1 MPLSTDYQTDDTFA
15 LVGMNHSDE
24 SKMPMNR
31 SAQENYDF
39 IVELKAAVKEE
50 RILYHELL
58 TEHED
63 LLALVAQQDLERTS
77 LHSAVVKLGGNEALQ
92 RVLSET
98 EEKANEQFGRYIR
111 VR

>member
-1 MPLSTDYQTDDTFA
+1 M
-15 LVGMNHSDE
+15 GMNHSDE
-24 SKMPMNR
+24 SKVPTNR

-77 LHSAVVKLGGNEALQ
+77 LHNALVQLGGNEALQ
-92 RVLSET
+92 RVLTET
-98 EEKANEQFGRYIR
+98 EEKANEQFGRFIKIR
-111 VR
+111 